1 MPKTLRNKWNE
12 CLNYEKLLEAH
23 KLSKK
28 SKGYRKEIILFNLKQ
43 EEYLMNLLEE
53 LNKKKYKPSAYTSF
67 YVYEPKVRK
76 IEKARYIDRIVN
88 RWLVD
93 NFIKPVYVP
102 KFINTTYACI
112 EGRGM
117 HKACLD
123 LQKMMRH
130 CKRIW
135 NNYYIL
141 KMDVSKFFNSIDK
154 EILLKILKKNIL
166 DKAVMNLIEQI
177 IYIQKKKVGIEIG
190 NYSSQM
196 FRKHISK

>member
-12 CLNYEKLLEAH
+12 CLSYEKLFEAH

-28 SKGYRKEIILFNLKQ
+28 SKGHRKEIILFNLKQ
-43 EEYLMNLLEE
+43 EEYIMNLLEE
-53 LNKKKYKPSAYTSF
+53 LKNKTYKPSNYTSF

-93 NFIKPVYVP
+93 NFIKPVYIP

-112 EGRGM
+112 QGRGM

-123 LQKMMRH
+123 LQKMMKH

-154 EILLKILKKNIL
+154 KILLKILKKNIL
-166 DKAVMNLIEQI
+166 DKDVMNLIEQI
-177 IYIQKKKVGIEIG
+177 IYIQKKKIGIEIG

-196 FRKHISK
+196 FR

>member
-12 CLNYEKLLEAH
+12 CLSYEKLLEAH

-28 SKGYRKEIILFNLKQ
+28 SKGNRKEIILFNLKQ
-43 EEYLMNLLEE
+43 EEYIMNLLEE
-53 LNKKKYKPSAYTSF
+53 LKNNTYKPSAYTSF

-76 IEKARYIDRIVN
+76 IEKAKYLDRIVN

-102 KFINTTYACI
+102 KFVYTTYACI

-117 HKACLD
+117 HKACID
-123 LQKMMRH
+123 LQKMMKH

-154 EILLKILKKNIL
+154 EILLKIIKKNIL
-166 DKAVMNLIEQI
+166 DKDVINLIEQI

-196 FRKHISK
+196 FR

>member
-12 CLNYEKLLEAH
+12 CLSYEKLLEAH

-28 SKGYRKEIILFNLKQ
+28 SKGHRKEIILFNLKQ

-53 LNKKKYKPSAYTSF
+53 LKNKTYKPSAYTSF

-76 IEKARYIDRIVN
+76 IEKAKYIDRIVN

-102 KFINTTYACI
+102 KFITTTYACI

-166 DKAVMNLIEQI
+166 DKNVMKLIEQI

-196 FRKHISK
+196 FR